1 MKLIIDIGNTLVK
14 AALFD
19 KKELIRS
26 IILAECT
33 LINIELFI
41 DNDNI
46 ERTIISTV
54 KNIDKHIVEIIEK
67 FQALILS
74 QNTLI
79 PIKVKYKTPHTLGN
93 DRLANAVAASYLYED
108 QDVLVV
114 DAGTCLT
121 MDVVNSNKEYL
132 GGRISPGLKIR
143 YKSLNQF
150 TAHLPLC
157 DIVDNCNFF
166 GDDTISSIQSGVQ
179 NGIISEID
187 LLIDAFMKENKDSIV
202 IITGGDCFFFEK
214 ALKNSIFADPFL
226 MMKGLNVI
234 LDYNE

>member
-14 AALFD
+14 AALFE

-26 IILAECT
+26 IIFEECT
-33 LINIELFI
+33 LINLELFI

-46 ERTIISTV
+46 ERTILSTV
-54 KNIDKHIVEIIEK
+54 KNIDEDTVSVIEK
-67 FQALILS
+67 FQALTLS
-74 QNTLI
+74 KNTLM

-93 DRLANAVAASYLYED
+93 DRLANAVAASHLYEGK
-108 QDVLVV
+108 DVLVL
-114 DAGTCLT
+114 DAGTCLK
-121 MDVVNSNKEYL
+121 MDIVNNKKEYL
-132 GGRISPGLKIR
+132 GGRISPGLKMR

-157 DIVDNCNFF
+157 DIVDSCNFF

-187 LLIDAFMKENKDSIV
+187 LLIDAFMKENKDAIV